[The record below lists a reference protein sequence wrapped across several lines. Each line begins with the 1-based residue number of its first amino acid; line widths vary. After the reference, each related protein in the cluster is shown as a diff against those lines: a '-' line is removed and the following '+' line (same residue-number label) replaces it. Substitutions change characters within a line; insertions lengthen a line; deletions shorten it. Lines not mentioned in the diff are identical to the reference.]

1 MSERESF
8 YHTLVV
14 SLTQHVLRYT
24 QNGIL
29 HMLERNKRIKTRPE
43 RFQSCKDQFDLV
55 ITCEERVYDQV
66 LEGERDPQSLEGNEA
81 THDPFMQR

>member
-1 MSERESF
+1 MLLHGAGGVCVSERECF

-66 LEGERDPQSLEGNEA
+66 LEGERDTHSL
-81 THDPFMQR
+81 